1 MVHSLLLIQLQSER
15 SFKKQSSEVYLG
27 VILSTQNYLALNLL
41 SLKINVPVFP
51 ITGAPHLMSV
61 TFVCTKSMGYLLT
74 NTIIT
79 TRLFRNHT
87 APNALVA
94 LLSWSSFPL

>member
-1 MVHSLLLIQLQSER
+1 MLFIRIVHSLLLIQLQSER

-74 NTIIT
+74 NTY
-79 TRLFRNHT
+79 NNYH
-87 APNALVA
+87 
-94 LLSWSSFPL
+94 SSLQEPHSS